1 MLTGEWVRRAWHE
14 VSEEVTASRGFYGEG
29 RNYMKF
35 LAVFLLTLSLVAT
48 SSFAVSLNPP
58 LVLSMQEY
66 EGTMTSDDFDYNE
79 RSEADF
85 SFFKP
90 FVGVISF
97 MLVIFGFSWG
107 VMGAA
112 ELKDGGDKGGAMLG
126 GGLGI
131 TALGALGMYWAF

>member
-1 MLTGEWVRRAWHE
+1 
-14 VSEEVTASRGFYGEG
+14 
-29 RNYMKF
+29 MKF
-35 LAVFLLTLSLVAT
+35 LAVFLLTLSLVTT
-48 SSFAVSLNPP
+48 SSFAVSLNSP

-66 EGTMTSDDFDYNE
+66 EGTMTSSDFDYNE
-79 RSEADF
+79 RSEADL
-85 SFFKP
+85 SVFKP
-90 FVGVISF
+90 VVGVISA

-107 VMGAA
+107 VMGAV

>member
-1 MLTGEWVRRAWHE
+1 MDI
-14 VSEEVTASRGFYGEG
+14 YGEG

-97 MLVIFGFSWG
+97 MLVIFGFFLG
-107 VMGAA
+107 C
-112 ELKDGGDKGGAMLG
+112 DGGCGTQGRG
-126 GGLGI
+126 
-131 TALGALGMYWAF
+131 

>member
-1 MLTGEWVRRAWHE
+1 MIQRKIDNWSLVDFHGK
-14 VSEEVTASRGFYGEG
+14 G

-48 SSFAVSLNPP
+48 SSFAVSLNLP

-66 EGTMTSDDFDYNE
+66 EGSMTSDDFDYNE
-79 RSEADF
+79 RSETDF

-112 ELKDGGDKGGAMLG
+112 ELKDGA
-126 GGLGI
+126 I
-131 TALGALGMYWAF
+131 TEA